1 MLRDYFIPFLKY
13 IGMVGRA
20 TGSLYESLMVHNIS
34 FLPITNIKF
43 NANLIFCAPS
53 QHRKC
58 AAVLQ
63 GEAFTV
69 DEGFHNLSQ
78 MSKDG

>member
-1 MLRDYFIPFLKY
+1 
-13 IGMVGRA
+13 MVGGA
-20 TGSLYESLMVHNIS
+20 SDSIYESLMVHNMS

-43 NANLIFCAPS
+43 NANSIFLGPS

-69 DEGFHNLSQ
+69 DEGFHNLPH
-78 MSKDG
+78 MCKDG